1 MPEIAQA
8 IYDHLATYRR
18 RLYQF
23 LAGDETALEGCT
35 VVLRWYERTEGQYT
49 QPRGAMPKMRRFP
62 QTGRA
67 CLNSV
72 SGP

>member
-35 VVLRWYERTEGQYT
+35 VVLRWYERTEASALSLEV
-49 QPRGAMPKMRRFP
+49 RC
-62 QTGRA
+62 GRCGNLHRPA
-67 CLNSV
+67 ARA
-72 SGP
+72 